1 MSLSTDDKRIF
12 KSTLLLGYPIILQ
25 ELINSLTNL
34 LDVFM
39 IGKLGEKEV
48 AAVGNGNELLFLFAL
63 FIFGIIS
70 GASAFIGQF
79 WGKKELHNIH
89 KTMGLSYIFSLSAA
103 LIFFIPCQLMPE
115 FIIAFYIKDDL
126 VIQYG
131 ASYLRVISYTFF
143 IISIIFTNNSALKS
157 IGQAKLPFYTSTV
170 ALVSNLC
177 LNYLFIF
184 VLDKGVVGAA
194 IATLIARIIE
204 LIVQLILI
212 KKLRMPIYTSVNNYF
227 GADKRFLIEYVTLIT
242 PVVLNEV
249 FWSVGVTLYRKAFSH
264 LGAESAAA
272 YYLTAPI
279 QQVFMIFGISLGTA
293 TGILIANNLGSGD
306 REEAIKYSRKAPKLA
321 VGISIIM
328 SLILFIFSNSIV
340 NFYEVSDQTKQNA
353 LNIIYIMCFV
363 LVVKTYNFTAIV
375 GILRN
380 GGDNLFCLLVDAFA
394 VWLVGVPL
402 SFLGSYYFGLPV
414 YFVFALSSLEEVSK
428 LFLCV
433 KRVHSNK
440 WAKVLYSEEAKIN

>member
-1 MSLSTDDKRIF
+1 MSLSADDKRIY

-48 AAVGNGNELLFLFAL
+48 AAVGNGNELLFLFIL

-70 GASAFIGQF
+70 GASALVGQF
-79 WGKKELHNIH
+79 WGKRELHNIH
-89 KTMGLSYIFSLSAA
+89 KTMGLSYMFSLGAA
-103 LIFFIPCQLMPE
+103 LLFFIPCQLIPE
-115 FIIAFYIKDDL
+115 YIITFYVKDDL

-131 ASYLRVISYTFF
+131 TSYLRIISYTFF
-143 IISIIFTNNSALKS
+143 IVAIIFTNNSALKS
-157 IGQAKLPFYTSTV
+157 TGQTKMPFYTSLI
-170 ALVSNLC
+170 ALISNLS

-184 VLDKGVVGAA
+184 VLRKGVAGAA
-194 IATLIARIIE
+194 TATLIARAIE
-204 LIVQLILI
+204 LTVQLVLI
-212 KKLRMPIYTSVNNYF
+212 KKLHMPIYTNIKNYF
-227 GADKRFLIEYVTLIT
+227 KADKRFIIEYVNLIA

-249 FWSVGVTLYRKAFSH
+249 FWSVGVTLYRKAFGN
-264 LGAESAAA
+264 LGAESVAA

-321 VGISIIM
+321 VAISIVM
-328 SLILFIFSNSIV
+328 SVILFIFSNNIV

-353 LNIIYIMCFV
+353 LNIIYIMCFA
-363 LVVKTYNFTAIV
+363 LIIKTYNFTAIV

-380 GGDNLFCLLVDAFA
+380 GGDNVFCLIVDSCA

-402 SFLGSYYFGLPV
+402 AFLGSYYFGLPV
-414 YFVFALSSLEEVSK
+414 YAVFALSSLEEVSK

-433 KRVHSNK
+433 KRVYSNK
-440 WAKVLYSEEAKIN
+440 WAKVLYVENTKIH